1 MQSNP
6 YGNLKIKPSAHGPKL
21 FSADANVSTSSSQVG
36 TDDTSLQSLLA
47 VDSSYIGGGGT
58 FRARA
63 AGSLSASRSRPLAR
77 DRGQSNRSTSLNTS
91 ITNSSSMMR
100 TAKAS
105 PMPILSMSQP
115 RGVVEYSNDKFSEML
130 NRSLQQDKLAS
141 SQLENTRSPATNKE
155 NDHTQAGH
163 SKEER
168 SDGVLDGVSRDD
180 TLNISHEHHGASSGA
195 GGFGRHPRT
204 IPYEHTSESS
214 AAGVFGRMSNGF
226 GTSSDR
232 SVANRFGGF
241 GGSSVDNTTSAA
253 SNGLGDG
260 ISNGNGF
267 GDSYVR
273 GSMGHSAQ
281 HGPGSEASASAHGDS
296 MSEANGK
303 GDEKWTWKYQNYTF
317 TADREPKGLEIPENF
332 TVHKVFDRDQVG
344 IRMLVRCIA
353 YVPVQ
358 SDWSCAQVLLL
369 FAAWMADDVFFFLNR
384 VRRLG
389 MRAA

>member
-1 MQSNP
+1 
-6 YGNLKIKPSAHGPKL
+6 
-21 FSADANVSTSSSQVG
+21 
-36 TDDTSLQSLLA
+36 
-47 VDSSYIGGGGT
+47 
-58 FRARA
+58 
-63 AGSLSASRSRPLAR
+63 
-77 DRGQSNRSTSLNTS
+77 
-91 ITNSSSMMR
+91 
-100 TAKAS
+100 
-105 PMPILSMSQP
+105 MPRESLSMSQP

-332 TVHKVFDRDQVG
+332 TVHKVFDRDQFVEVRFLTPYDMSNLG
-344 IRMLVRCIA
+344 QCEGEGGQAVARIVVQHGYLKIDSSTSVETKNLNARLEIRMRANAHSKFRCDPQA
-353 YVPVQ
+353 CDRLKTVFKRGLQ
-358 SDWSCAQVLLL
+358 SEGWDLTR
-369 FAAWMADDVFFFLNR
+369 FDFDDECLA
-384 VRRLG
+384 
-389 MRAA
+389 MEWKPPAP